1 MADQILQDI
10 KDRLDIAEVLG
21 SYIQI
26 KKAGVN
32 FKAPCP
38 FHNEKSPSL
47 VISPS
52 KQIWHC
58 FGCNEGGDVFGF
70 VMKYE
75 NVEFRE
81 ALKIL
86 ADRAGVSLPEYR
98 PGEKQQ
104 AGEQEQLLKI
114 NDFAARYYHEIFL
127 KDKRADEARAYIRK
141 RGLTPETVAQ
151 WKIGF
156 APNEFHSLEDALFKK
171 QVQVSELIKAGVS
184 VKSEKGQVYDRFRG
198 RITFPIFN
206 VTGEV
211 VGFTARVLPGA
222 EEQAK
227 YINSP
232 ETTIY
237 NKSKVLFGFNF
248 AKSAIRKLDEVI
260 IVEGQMDCIAAHQAG
275 FTNVVASSG
284 TALTSL
290 QLTQLG
296 RFTKNFKF
304 CFDGDAA
311 GQAATRRSASQY
323 IGKEFLIKI
332 ITLPDGA
339 KDPDE
344 LIRKDPK
351 AFERAVAAAPL
362 FLDFYIAKIFEN
374 FDHSVEQQKQLQA
387 DILPMVGL
395 LSDPLEKDHYIKV
408 LADKFGTIPSVIV
421 EALHRQ
427 PADRFKGGEV
437 PAPAQIQHKPVV
449 SGIEKQVLG
458 GLLVFPSLLKQVREL
473 GSPTDFSEGD
483 ARELATQIFAGNTDF
498 VSNNLLAKE
507 VVFMVESQV
516 AEMQSNGE
524 AVEREAFRAFSQLR
538 LLAIKNA
545 QKDLIRQMKIAEE
558 KKQKDI
564 LTELNGRFAGL
575 SKERSLIEKGI

>member
-1 MADQILQDI
+1 MSDQILQDI
-10 KDRLDIAEVLG
+10 KDRLDVAEVLG

-26 KKAGVN
+26 KKAGAN

-47 VISPS
+47 MISPS

-86 ADRAGVSLPEYR
+86 ADRAGVSLPEFR

-104 AGEQEQLLKI
+104 AGEQEQLFKI

-127 KDKRADEARAYIRK
+127 KDKRADAARAYIRQ
-141 RGLTPETVAQ
+141 RGLTPQTVAQ

-206 VTGEV
+206 TTGEV

-232 ETTIY
+232 ETAIY
-237 NKSKVLFGFNF
+237 NKSKILFGFNF
-248 AKSAIRKLDEVI
+248 AKAAIRKLDEVI

-284 TALTSL
+284 TALTAL

-323 IGKEFLIKI
+323 IGKDFLIKI
-332 ITLPDGA
+332 ITLPEGA

-362 FLDFYIAKIFEN
+362 FLDFYIAKIFEH

-387 DILPMVGL
+387 DILPMVQL

-408 LADKFGTIPSVIV
+408 LADKFGTIPSVIL
-421 EALHRQ
+421 EALHRL
-427 PADRFKGGEV
+427 PVEKFKVE
-437 PAPAQIQHKPVV
+437 AQTPVV
-449 SGIEKQVLG
+449 VKQKPTVSGLEKQVLG
-458 GLLVFPSLLKQVREL
+458 GLLVFPSFLKQVKEF
-473 GSPTDFSEGD
+473 GSPGDFSEGD
-483 ARELATQIFAGNTDF
+483 ARDLATHIFGGNDDF

-545 QKDLIRQMKIAEE
+545 QKDLIRQMKVAEE

-564 LTELNGRFAGL
+564 LEQLNKQFAEL
-575 SKERSLIEKGI
+575 SKQRSLIEKGI